1 VQDANITDGNAFS
14 DEVKVDL
21 DMLCTL
27 VLNEV
32 GEEVDS
38 ADIIAVD
45 KSALRQQSMEL
56 LEELPEPT
64 GFSHAIGNNVILN
77 LRPRAG
83 HDVLALGG
91 TWDEVV
97 AEEHNITWG
106 GPACIR
112 TTHPIC
118 ICVDHQLRGA
128 GEASQVEV
136 EVQGASQIAQ
146 EALYRDEV
154 RLPGIMHVKED
165 LLDDV
170 GDVVVGERQVLEGPG
185 EAPDLS
191 QISNRRP

>member
-1 VQDANITDGNAFS
+1 MQDANITDGNAFS

-32 GEEVDS
+32 GGEVDS

-91 TWDEVV
+91 T
-97 AEEHNITWG
+97 
-106 GPACIR
+106 
-112 TTHPIC
+112 
-118 ICVDHQLRGA
+118 
-128 GEASQVEV
+128 
-136 EVQGASQIAQ
+136 
-146 EALYRDEV
+146 
-154 RLPGIMHVKED
+154 
-165 LLDDV
+165 
-170 GDVVVGERQVLEGPG
+170 
-185 EAPDLS
+185 
-191 QISNRRP
+191 